1 MVYFLLRALGAGGF
15 VSLAAG
21 ALFAVHPVHTE
32 TVSGIVGRAEI
43 LAFLFVLG
51 AMGLVIINRRQPGA
65 RGGLPVAVF
74 GLVVLALLSKES
86 AVFALPLFLL
96 YDASVAGRLRA
107 RTYLPLVAA
116 VVAYAIMRHAAL
128 GGLGLTGREIGVL
141 DNPAAHA
148 TFGTRV
154 LAAPMLFAKYL
165 QLLFAPYRLSA
176 DYSSNQIPLPS
187 SILDGRVLAGL
198 TLLVAAGAGTALA
211 WRFGRRLV
219 AFAIGAVVLP
229 VLGLVHV
236 LFPLG
241 TLLAERLI
249 YLPSFGACFLVGL
262 GLESLRKR
270 WPRAAHLLLVAVV
283 VVGLGRTV
291 ARNRDWMDN
300 ETLFRRTTEA
310 SPASARSHFLLGTAL
325 VEKGDYRE
333 GAAAF
338 RRGLEIAPGH
348 SGGLVSLGQAL
359 ESAGEPG
366 EAEAALR
373 EAVAHAPS
381 MPSVH
386 EALGLLLYKRGRL
399 EEASSVLERALKLDP
414 ASAASRSALA
424 EVSLAA
430 GRERA
435 KEGDTSRALELFR
448 TSFESQ
454 PSAAAANDV
463 GVLLGMVGNMDDAEQ
478 WHRRALEL
486 EPDDA
491 RAWNYLGVIEERRRQ
506 RSQAKGFYKK
516 ALASDPDL
524 VPGLL
529 NLASVLLNEGDVTGA
544 EKHYRKASELD
555 PSSYEAHNS
564 LGIALARMGRRAEAA
579 DEFRKALS
587 VNRELA
593 AARENLAALGVRP

>member
-1 MVYFLLRALGAGGF
+1 MSLLVYFLLRALGAGGF
-15 VSLAAG
+15 LSLAAG

-32 TVSGIVGRAEI
+32 AVSGIVGRAEI

-51 AMGLVIINRRQPGA
+51 AMGLVIIDRQPGDRRQPGHPRQPGA
-65 RGGLPVAVF
+65 RRGLPVAVF

-176 DYSSNQIPLPS
+176 DYSFNQIPLPS

-198 TLLVAAGAGTALA
+198 ALLVAAGAGTALA

-448 TSFESQ
+448 TS
-454 PSAAAANDV
+454 
-463 GVLLGMVGNMDDAEQ
+463 
-478 WHRRALEL
+478 LEL

-587 VNRELA
+587 VNPELA